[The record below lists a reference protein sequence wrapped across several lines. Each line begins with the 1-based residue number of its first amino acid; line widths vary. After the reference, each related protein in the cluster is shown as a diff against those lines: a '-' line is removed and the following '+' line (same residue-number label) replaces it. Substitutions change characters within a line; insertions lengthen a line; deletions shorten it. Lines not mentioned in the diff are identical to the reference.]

1 MRIDDRTGNGARS
14 EYGARLRKGKGGGA
28 DRSFVPRGRDEV
40 EGARE
45 LAARLGLDFV
55 ELAEVE
61 VDTRA
66 AGLVDR
72 QVLRRHAALP
82 VGFRDGKLV
91 IAMSDPT
98 DLHAREDLVMLSG
111 YEVTPVVASAEDIGL
126 ASNRVFA
133 AVEELTGL
141 HALPEAAD
149 DGARGR
155 VVELGGVTI
164 GEGPVVRLV
173 GSILQRAIV
182 DGASDVHVEPG
193 AGETGIR
200 YRVDG
205 VLRGLM
211 AVPGGLQEG
220 LVARIKV
227 LADLDIAERR
237 VPQDGRF
244 SAKLGSQRAEVRVAT
259 LPTVFGEKVV
269 LRLLDTSSVEA
280 DLRRLGFEAAMLR
293 EYEKVFRRPYGTIL
307 VTGPTGSGKSTTL
320 YATLGEIDSGE
331 KNIVTVED
339 PVEYR
344 MPGVCQIQVNPKVG
358 LGFAS
363 GLRSV
368 LRADPD
374 VVMIGEIRDRE
385 TARTS
390 IEAALTGHLVLAMLH
405 TNNAPAA
412 VTRLTDMGV
421 EPFLTAS
428 AVDCVIAQR
437 LARRLCERCKRPARP
452 DRPVPGLADL
462 AARDDAAFCEAVG
475 CGRCGGTGYRG
486 RVGIY
491 ELMVVDDDLRGLIV
505 ERVPTRELDRTA
517 EAAGM
522 TRLRQDGLAKAARG
536 ITSVEEVLRTV
547 V

>member
-1 MRIDDRTGNGARS
+1 MD
-14 EYGARLRKGKGGGA
+14 
-28 DRSFVPRGRDEV
+28 P
-40 EGARE
+40 
-45 LAARLGLDFV
+45 
-55 ELAEVE
+55 
-61 VDTRA
+61 RA
-66 AGLVDR
+66 AALVDR
-72 QVLRRHAALP
+72 HVLRRHAALP
-82 VGFRDGKLV
+82 VGFRDGKLLV
-91 IAMSDPT
+91 AMRDPT

-111 YEVTPVVASAEDIGL
+111 YDVTPVVAGAEDIGL
-126 ASNRVFA
+126 AANRVFA
-133 AVEELTGL
+133 AAEELSGL
-141 HALPEAAD
+141 LSASEAAD

-155 VVELGGVTI
+155 VVELGGLTV
-164 GEGPVVRLV
+164 GEGPVVRLVGSILQLVGSILQLV

-182 DGASDVHVEPG
+182 DGASDVHVEPW

-205 VLRGLM
+205 VLRGMM

-227 LADLDIAERR
+227 LAELDIAERR

-244 SAKLGSQRAEVRVAT
+244 SAELGSQRAEVRGAT

-280 DLRRLGFEAAMLR
+280 DLRRLGFEADMLR
-293 EYEKVFRRPYGTIL
+293 EYEQVFRRPYGTIL

-320 YATLGEIDSGE
+320 YATLGEIDAGE

-390 IEAALTGHLVLAMLH
+390 IEAALTGHL
-405 TNNAPAA
+405 
-412 VTRLTDMGV
+412 D
-421 EPFLTAS
+421 
-428 AVDCVIAQR
+428 
-437 LARRLCERCKRPARP
+437 LARFTIR
-452 DRPVPGLADL
+452 
-462 AARDDAAFCEAVG
+462 
-475 CGRCGGTGYRG
+475 
-486 RVGIY
+486 
-491 ELMVVDDDLRGLIV
+491 
-505 ERVPTRELDRTA
+505 
-517 EAAGM
+517 
-522 TRLRQDGLAKAARG
+522 
-536 ITSVEEVLRTV
+536 
-547 V
+547 